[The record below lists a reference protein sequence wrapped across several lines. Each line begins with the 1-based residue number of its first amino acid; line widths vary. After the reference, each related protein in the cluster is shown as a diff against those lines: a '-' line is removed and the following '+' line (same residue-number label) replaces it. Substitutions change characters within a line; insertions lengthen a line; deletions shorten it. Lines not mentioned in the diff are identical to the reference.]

1 MSDVWLVV
9 FNGELGERT
18 ESKLTPVC
26 VEMFS
31 VELGEKIELR
41 EAKVS
46 FEKFDDDINDDGNV
60 IGPLGRVGF
69 LVVAWIIFFYIKV
82 WSEY

>member
-1 MSDVWLVV
+1 
-9 FNGELGERT
+9 
-18 ESKLTPVC
+18 
-26 VEMFS
+26 MFS
-31 VELGEKIELR
+31 VELGEKMELR

-69 LVVAWIIFFYIKV
+69 IVVA
-82 WSEY
+82 